1 MNIVRVGLDLAKNV
15 FSVCGIDEHEHI
27 ALERVLKRAELLVFF
42 ANLPPCVVGMEA
54 GSGAHHWARE
64 LIKLCHT
71 PKIIDPKFVSPYR
84 TRGTAGKNDRNDA
97 RAICEAMARPQARFV
112 PVKTQEQQAVLTL
125 HRIRAGYVSEHTRV
139 INQLRGLL
147 AEYGL
152 VFAKGPRSFHHQWR
166 QRRPTLNDVVPEL
179 ALLEFDQLYQRICA
193 VTETI
198 HDYDRRITRLARSD
212 EAARHLMQ
220 RDGIGPITASA
231 IIATIGDG
239 HDFKNGRQLAAWLGL
254 TPRQSSSGGKTR
266 LGRISKQ
273 GDCYIR
279 TLLVHGARTV
289 LQYTPKRNDPLS
301 RWAENLKQ
309 RKSWNKVAVAV
320 ANKQARAIWALLQ
333 EHKSHPA

>member
-1 MNIVRVGLDLAKNV
+1 
-15 FSVCGIDEHEHI
+15 
-27 ALERVLKRAELLVFF
+27 
-42 ANLPPCVVGMEA
+42 MEA

-320 ANKQARAIWALLQ
+320 ANKQARAIWAMLQ